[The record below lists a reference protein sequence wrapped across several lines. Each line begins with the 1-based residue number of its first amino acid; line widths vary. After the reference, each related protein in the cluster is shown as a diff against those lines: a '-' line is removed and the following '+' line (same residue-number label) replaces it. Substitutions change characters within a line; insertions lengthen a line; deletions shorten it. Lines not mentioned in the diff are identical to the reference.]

1 MKLTKVHLFVMLL
14 LALVFCSFLGGAC
27 GGGGGLEGFNMPSDT
42 SPYRGKGQY
51 SDQFSSYGDM
61 YSDNKQF
68 AKQQD
73 AINNRKDKPAAPDYN
88 PDYTPSNPGDDDA
101 DSKFAPFSAAGSSAA
116 GSSAAGSSAAG
127 SSAAGSSAAG
137 SSAAGS
143 SAAGSSAAGIPS
155 SQIIPGQEDLY
166 ILKSSVVPPVCPA
179 CPAVRCNTSGNGSS
193 GNGKNSTPAKCPPC
207 PPCARCPEP
216 SFECKKVPNYNLSN
230 NNALPRPVLSSF
242 SQFGL

>member
-116 GSSAAGSSAAG
+116 GSSAAG
-127 SSAAGSSAAG
+127 
-137 SSAAGS
+137 
-143 SAAGSSAAGIPS
+143 IPS

>member
-1 MKLTKVHLFVMLL
+1 MKLTKVHLFAMLL

-61 YSDNKQF
+61 YSANKQF

-116 GSSAAGSSAAG
+116 GSGAAGSSG
-127 SSAAGSSAAG
+127 
-137 SSAAGS
+137 
-143 SAAGSSAAGIPS
+143 AGSSAAGIPS

-179 CPAVRCNTSGNGSS
+179 CPAVRCNTNTNGNGSS

>member
-1 MKLTKVHLFVMLL
+1 
-14 LALVFCSFLGGAC
+14 
-27 GGGGGLEGFNMPSDT
+27 
-42 SPYRGKGQY
+42 
-51 SDQFSSYGDM
+51 M

-101 DSKFAPFSAAGSSAA
+101 DSKFAPFSANGAA
-116 GSSAAGSSAAG
+116 GSSG
-127 SSAAGSSAAG
+127 
-137 SSAAGS
+137 
-143 SAAGSSAAGIPS
+143 AGIPA
-155 SQIIPGQEDLY
+155 SQILPGQEDMY

-179 CPAVRCNTSGNGSS
+179 CPAVRCNNNN
-193 GNGKNSTPAKCPPC
+193 NGKNSTPAKCPPC

-216 SFECKKVPNYNLSN
+216 SFECKKVPNYSLSN